1 MISVSWLYICDLRL
15 FRVSAGLSAVSRL
28 ISGNASASV
37 SERRKKSESV
47 LLMAG
52 SVSSIPHQQQI
63 LLRLTSSS
71 YPTDCACVCVLWCVC
86 VVCMCVCWHLCVCMH
101 ESMCV
106 CVHICMHVC
115 MHVLPFWMC
124 FGSLLCNGLCAHFV
138 FWMCFGSLLCNGLC
152 ASFLNVFWFFA
163 L

>member
-71 YPTDCACVCVLWCVC
+71 YPTDCVCVCVCVCMYVCAVVCVC
-86 VVCMCVCWHLCVCMH
+86 VVRVCMCWHLCVCMH
-101 ESMCV
+101 
-106 CVHICMHVC
+106 VC
-115 MHVLPFWMC
+115 MCFFSECVLVLCCVMGYVLILFSEC
-124 FGSLLCNGLCAHFV
+124 VLVLSFARGCVLQFGETAHERV
-138 FWMCFGSLLCNGLC
+138 Y
-152 ASFLNVFWFFA
+152 
-163 L
+163 

>member
-71 YPTDCACVCVLWCVC
+71 YPTDSVC
-86 VVCMCVCWHLCVCMH
+86 VCMCVRLVCCACVH
-101 ESMCV
+101 VLAFV
-106 CVHICMHVC
+106 CVHACKHACVPICVHAC
-115 MHVLPFWMC
+115 ICFFSECVLVLC
-124 FGSLLCNGLCAHFV
+124 FVMGYVLILFSECVLVLSFARGCVLQFGETAHERV
-138 FWMCFGSLLCNGLC
+138 Y
-152 ASFLNVFWFFA
+152 
-163 L
+163 